1 MKTVSSYGVEIK
13 KQNIPLHQTL
23 RIYRQAVSYLT
34 KVYHEVWEGLS
45 EIENTQK
52 RNILYIIQRKMWP
65 DLISTSVL
73 LKCHLT

>member
-34 KVYHEVWEGLS
+34 KVYHEVWEVLS
-45 EIENTQK
+45 EIEN
-52 RNILYIIQRKMWP
+52 IIQRKMWP

>member
-52 RNILYIIQRKMWP
+52 RFNEA
-65 DLISTSVL
+65 
-73 LKCHLT
+73 